1 MRKLFFVTLT
11 LVLIVILS
19 SAALIFYMIFF
30 GGKEIASPAL
40 EGMAVIEAV
49 GHVQSAGLVA
59 RVDQVDSAKK
69 EGIVVAQWPA
79 PGSLM
84 KKGQVLILKV
94 SKGGQRYPLP
104 DVRNMEYGLAVKTL
118 TESGFVPGDVLRAP
132 RDGAAPGTVIAQNPS
147 SPVALP
153 RGARVDLLLCQGEEN
168 ASGTVK
174 VPNLSGRMED
184 EAKTLIRRAGLSLG
198 SLRYH
203 YTQASPPGV
212 VIRISPKEG
221 TSVKK
226 NTPVNLVVSTMKK
239 ASSGEGEKPAVPTPA
254 ASAPEVKT
262 PSIPGVV
269 VSPGALGEVTSQITP
284 TPAPK
289 PTKAPLPGDSVD
301 APKKAKIRYQVPPL
315 SKPLRLSIELV
326 DAKGSKKLVD
336 KEVAGGEYISMEVP
350 YVKEAAVTI
359 YLGGEFVW
367 QERYR

>member
-1 MRKLFFVTLT
+1 MRKLFFATLS
-11 LVLIVILS
+11 LVLIVILG

-30 GGKEIASPAL
+30 GEKEIPSPSL

-69 EGIVVAQWPA
+69 EGVVVAQWPA

-104 DVRNMEYGLAVKTL
+104 DLRNMEYGLAVQTL

-132 RDGAAPGTVIAQNPS
+132 RDGAAPGTVIAQSPS
-147 SPVALP
+147 SPVALS
-153 RGARVDLLLCQGEEN
+153 RGARVDLLICQGEEN
-168 ASGTVK
+168 GSGTVK
-174 VPNLSGRMED
+174 VPNLAGRMEE
-184 EAKTLIRRAGLSLG
+184 EARTLLHQAGLSLG
-198 SLRYH
+198 SLRYY

-212 VIRISPKEG
+212 VIRISPQEG

-226 NTPVNLVVSTMKK
+226 NSAVNLVVSTMKK
-239 ASSGEGEKPAVPTPA
+239 TSSGGGEPSSTVAAPTPG
-254 ASAPEVKT
+254 VKT
-262 PSIPGVV
+262 PAIPGVV
-269 VSPGALGEVTSQITP
+269 AIVSGTP
-284 TPAPK
+284 TPAPQ
-289 PTKAPLPGDSVD
+289 PTKA
-301 APKKAKIRYQVPPL
+301 APPQEQPSGATKKAKIRYQVPPL
-315 SKPLRLSIELV
+315 SKPLGLSIEMV
-326 DAKGSKKLVD
+326 DAKGSKKLVN
-336 KEVAGGEYISMEVP
+336 KEVSGGEYISMEVP